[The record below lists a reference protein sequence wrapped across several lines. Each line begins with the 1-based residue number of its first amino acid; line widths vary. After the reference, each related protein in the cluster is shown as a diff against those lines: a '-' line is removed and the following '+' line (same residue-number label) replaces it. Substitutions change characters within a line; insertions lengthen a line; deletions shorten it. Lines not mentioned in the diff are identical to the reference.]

1 MALVKLGLFLLWLAC
16 CSAHLA
22 QDDPNEQCSWRG
34 FKECPIESS
43 GSNPICDNTVPFEV
57 SPGVYGMK
65 ICAAETPKAVGGKF
79 DVGLATF
86 GTILTVDVIP
96 ASQDDDNNVH
106 CTDGAGSVGTRVFYA
121 HCEISG
127 PGKIRGYWAIT
138 YKITANEV
146 ELQ

>member
-1 MALVKLGLFLLWLAC
+1 MIMVKMALAFVLFSSC
-16 CSAHLA
+16 IAHLV
-22 QDDPNEQCSWRG
+22 QDEPNEQCSWRG

-43 GSNPICDNTVPFEV
+43 GSNPACDATVPFQV

-96 ASQDDDNNVH
+96 TSEGEDNNVH
-106 CTDGAGSVGTRVFYA
+106 CTDGAGSVGTRVFFA
-121 HCEISG
+121 HC
-127 PGKIRGYWAIT
+127 
-138 YKITANEV
+138 
-146 ELQ
+146 